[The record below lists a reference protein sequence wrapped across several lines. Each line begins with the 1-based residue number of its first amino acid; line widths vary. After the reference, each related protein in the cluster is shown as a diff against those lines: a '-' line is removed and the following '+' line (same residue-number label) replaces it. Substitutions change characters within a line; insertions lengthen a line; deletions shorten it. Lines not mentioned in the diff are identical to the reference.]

1 MVNLQ
6 TIIGEVQ
13 TIKTGRKIN
22 LEVQT
27 NLPITMEIKTKMETI
42 KVQTATRMPPVGTA
56 KTLVIFKPDVSKELQ
71 TENLL
76 SPSREK
82 LLTLSSGDA
91 SRCVGNGLFPRTSLR
106 KMIHSLH

>member
-1 MVNLQ
+1 LPPPLPPQCNLNAPIKTALTVDLQ

-27 NLPITMEIKTKMETI
+27 NLPITMEIETKMETI
-42 KVQTATRMPPVGTA
+42 KVRTATRMPPVGTA
-56 KTLVIFKPDVSKELQ
+56 KTMVTFKPDVSKGLQ

-76 SPSREK
+76 SPK
-82 LLTLSSGDA
+82 TIK
-91 SRCVGNGLFPRTSLR
+91 CF
-106 KMIHSLH
+106 